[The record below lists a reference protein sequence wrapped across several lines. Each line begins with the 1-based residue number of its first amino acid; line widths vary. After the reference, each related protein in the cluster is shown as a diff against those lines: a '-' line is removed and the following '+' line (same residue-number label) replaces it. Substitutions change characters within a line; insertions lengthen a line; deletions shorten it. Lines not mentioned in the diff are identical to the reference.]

1 MAIRLDRVV
10 RGLAEEIKVAA
21 NEDSRGGA
29 GYGTNP
35 LIMHQLVT
43 QGVHSPEV
51 GMRSIN
57 FKVQA
62 SQGVWRA
69 ESWPP
74 RSGGVV
80 EASPGLTS

>member
-1 MAIRLDRVV
+1 MVQTL
-10 RGLAEEIKVAA
+10 
-21 NEDSRGGA
+21 
-29 GYGTNP
+29 Y
-35 LIMHQLVT
+35 MHQLVLRGS
-43 QGVHSPEV
+43 QPAV
-51 GMRSIN
+51 MRSTN

-80 EASPGLTS
+80 EAESRLDVLNLVAAYLSCSSRSEACRFLGGKGR